1 MLAPGEVSVSGLRD
15 LWTVLSSDLGYRS
28 LGWLF
33 LEQGQGVSFFNGAQ
47 LLLLCFLELGRV
59 SDLRKGEIGGISV
72 DENPVSLGERGSG
85 AQNCSRT
92 TDHLIN
98 GLFPLPQPAPLGWVL
113 TTWTISALRSF
124 SRRRL
129 RFSARRSFFS

>member
-1 MLAPGEVSVSGLRD
+1 MLAVTLR
-15 LWTVLSSDLGYRS
+15 LLRPWTVLSSDLGYRP

-33 LEQGQGVSFFNGAQ
+33 LEQGQGVSLLNGAQ

-59 SDLRKGEIGGISV
+59 PDLREWEIRGISV
-72 DENPVSLGERGSG
+72 DENPVFGEKGGRGPSTLTASFTLPSLHPEW
-85 AQNCSRT
+85 A
-92 TDHLIN
+92 
-98 GLFPLPQPAPLGWVL
+98 L